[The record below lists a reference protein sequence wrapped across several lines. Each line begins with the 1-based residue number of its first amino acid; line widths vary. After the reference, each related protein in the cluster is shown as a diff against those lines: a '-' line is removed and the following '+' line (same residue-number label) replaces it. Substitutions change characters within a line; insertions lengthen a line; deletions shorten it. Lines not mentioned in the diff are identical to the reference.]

1 MTAIIGSILILYLL
15 FLKIK
20 TDVDILNPMILF
32 ALIVLSTY
40 FISTL
45 KLSGLQHEYPMWFSL
60 LILLLILTFLIGAK
74 LAAILRWKQKKRDI
88 RYDSSTLRLLAFFI
102 WIGIVISFA
111 IEIVILGPPP
121 AISGSI
127 RNQYFVSGIG
137 SIVTLQSVFWGL
149 IIYDRYNQKSLGKFF
164 WLYVISVVIIAGL
177 LSNKYQIIYMGII
190 LLIAHNTFK
199 KRIQIKTL
207 AFFSFLVLLLFL
219 ALFEFVYQD
228 MYNITFDKIS
238 EIYQMDLPD
247 SLNVLAQPYLYV
259 AFNYEN
265 LYTFLISD
273 HSNLYGLATFN
284 GLFKFFSL
292 NQFYSSETQLI
303 MEQRDAALNIDA
315 MNTGTMFEDFAQDG
329 DAFVFLFTFLA
340 GFWAY
345 LSYKNFK
352 LNHSFFSFYMF
363 ITTTSSVF
371 MAFFVNAFTSK
382 LTLVNLL
389 GAYFIGLV
397 LHRVIVSRHR
407 KTVEYKDL

>member
-137 SIVTLQSVFWGL
+137 SIVTLQSVFGGL

-199 KRIQIKTL
+199 K
-207 AFFSFLVLLLFL
+207 
-219 ALFEFVYQD
+219 EF
-228 MYNITFDKIS
+228 K
-238 EIYQMDLPD
+238 
-247 SLNVLAQPYLYV
+247 
-259 AFNYEN
+259 
-265 LYTFLISD
+265 
-273 HSNLYGLATFN
+273 
-284 GLFKFFSL
+284 
-292 NQFYSSETQLI
+292 
-303 MEQRDAALNIDA
+303 
-315 MNTGTMFEDFAQDG
+315 
-329 DAFVFLFTFLA
+329 
-340 GFWAY
+340 
-345 LSYKNFK
+345 
-352 LNHSFFSFYMF
+352 
-363 ITTTSSVF
+363 
-371 MAFFVNAFTSK
+371 
-382 LTLVNLL
+382 
-389 GAYFIGLV
+389 
-397 LHRVIVSRHR
+397 
-407 KTVEYKDL
+407 